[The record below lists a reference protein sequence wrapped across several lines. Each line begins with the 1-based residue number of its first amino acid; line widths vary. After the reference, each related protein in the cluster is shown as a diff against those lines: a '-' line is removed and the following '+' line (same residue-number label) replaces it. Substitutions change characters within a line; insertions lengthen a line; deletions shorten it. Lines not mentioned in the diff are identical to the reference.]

1 MNTFLKFQKK
11 LELWLMY
18 LGGAL
23 LIVLMIVIS
32 MESILRK
39 FVNFSI
45 PGIFEIAGQLM
56 VGVTLLGISLVQA
69 DKEHISVD
77 IFNDRLPKIVIKITD
92 ILIYLLGIGLTSIFA
107 YQGFWKFIESF
118 QTGETAMGLISIPFW
133 PGRLIVFLA
142 MTVLCLRF
150 LMDLIILIF
159 DKSKNIETES
169 SN

>member
-1 MNTFLKFQKK
+1 
-11 LELWLMY
+11 MY

-23 LIVLMIVIS
+23 LIILMFVIS
-32 MESILRK
+32 TESILRK

-45 PGIFEIAGQLM
+45 PGIFEIASQLM

-77 IFNDRLPKIVIKITD
+77 IFNNLLPKVVIKITD
-92 ILIYLLGIGLTSIFA
+92 ILIYLLGIGLTSVFA

-118 QTGETAMGLISIPFW
+118 QTGETAIGLISIPFW

-142 MTVLCLRF
+142 MTILCLRF
-150 LMDLIILIF
+150 LVDLITLF
-159 DKSKNIETES
+159 FKQGKNVETEN